1 MPIKVVPVESEERRI
16 AYPVPAVSVIWLE
29 ERRLPVEAR
38 RSIEELANEL
48 PLPSRRLLE
57 RILLLEE
64 EIEKPDKRLLL
75 RVLPVMLLLEE
86 TTR

>member
-1 MPIKVVPVESEERRI
+1 M
-16 AYPVPAVSVIWLE
+16 PAVSVIWLE
-29 ERRLPVEAR
+29 EMRLLVEAR

-57 RILLLEE
+57 IVLLLEE

-75 RVLPVMLLLEE
+75 RVLPVMVLLFEE
-86 TTR
+86 ELGKIP